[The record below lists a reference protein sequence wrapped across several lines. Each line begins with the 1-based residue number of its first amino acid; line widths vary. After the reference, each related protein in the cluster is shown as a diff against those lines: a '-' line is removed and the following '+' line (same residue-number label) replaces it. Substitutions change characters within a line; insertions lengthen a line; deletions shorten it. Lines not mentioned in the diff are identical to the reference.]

1 MTKKYEFSNEEIKEI
16 TRMCKENKNKNVDRR
31 LRAVFLYAHGEK
43 RAVIAEKT
51 GYSPSYVSRLIGKF
65 RKKGLAALTE
75 NNYLGNNRN
84 MSLEEE
90 KEFLNNFKVKA
101 EKGNIVSTNEI
112 KIAYEKK
119 VGHRIG
125 GGQIYRV
132 LKRNKWRKLMPRSK
146 HPKKAST
153 EAIEASKKLTLL
165 SKIGWKKKETM
176 EL

>member
-1 MTKKYEFSNEEIKEI
+1 
-16 TRMCKENKNKNVDRR
+16 
-31 LRAVFLYAHGEK
+31 
-43 RAVIAEKT
+43 
-51 GYSPSYVSRLIGKF
+51 
-65 RKKGLAALTE
+65 
-75 NNYLGNNRN
+75 

-101 EKGNIVSTNEI
+101 EKGNIVATNEM

-132 LKRNKWRKLMPRSK
+132 LKRNKWRTLMPRSK